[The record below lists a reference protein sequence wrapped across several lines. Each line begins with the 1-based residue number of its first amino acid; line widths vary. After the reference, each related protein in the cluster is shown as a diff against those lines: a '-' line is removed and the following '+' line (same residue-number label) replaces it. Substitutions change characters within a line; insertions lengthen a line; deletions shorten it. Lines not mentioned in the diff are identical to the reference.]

1 MIEKFKIIINSI
13 KENKLEGFLNLIKT
27 AFSVYGEP
35 LRVSSLP
42 IFVQIE
48 PAVICNLK
56 CKMCIAPFSKKDVS
70 YLTLEKFKIIR
81 REFPYL
87 RKISLVGVGEP
98 LLNPELFEII
108 RFAKKEKIRTGFT
121 TNGVLL
127 TSQIIDRILDSG
139 CDWLNISI
147 DGATK
152 ETYQEIRQGSD
163 FGLVINNVKEL
174 IGKKKDSKL
183 DISIWFLGMKENI
196 KELAQ
201 MVRLVSDLGIRQLNM
216 QTVHTWGNPLQADKF
231 KDLRLNSSLDE
242 LVQAIRQAQ
251 EFAKRYNVEFN
262 YDNTPFNKSV
272 RACKWPWKSCY
283 ISVEGFVTPCCIH
296 GSNPD
301 IINFGNIFERPFKEI
316 WNNDKYKEFR
326 KKLKSNVSGGIC
338 IGCTSYYR
346 KLKIR

>member
-1 MIEKFKIIINSI
+1 MIEKFKLSISSI
-13 KENKLEGFLNLIKT
+13 KENNLGGFLNLIKT
-27 AFSVYGEP
+27 AFSVYSEP
-35 LRVSSLP
+35 LHVSSLP

-48 PAVICNLK
+48 PTVICNLK
-56 CKMCIAPFSKKDVS
+56 CKMCIAAFSKKEVS
-70 YLTLEKFKIIR
+70 HLTLDKFKIIR

-108 RFAKKEKIRTGFT
+108 RFAKKEKIRIGFT

-127 TSQIIDRILDSG
+127 TKNNIEKILDCK

-152 ETYQEIRQGSD
+152 ETYQKIRQGSD
-163 FGLVINNVKEL
+163 FELVINNVKEL
-174 IGKKKDSKL
+174 MRAKKGNK
-183 DISIWFLGMKENI
+183 IAVSIWFLGMKDNI

-216 QTVHTWGNPLQADKF
+216 QTVHTWGSLSEVDRFN
-231 KDLRLNSSLDE
+231 DLMLNSSLDE
-242 LVQAIRQAQ
+242 LVQAIRRTK
-251 EFAKRYNVEFN
+251 EFAKKYNIEFN

-283 ISVEGFVTPCCIH
+283 ISVEGFITPCCIH

-301 IINFGNIFERPFKEI
+301 IINFGNIFEKPFKEI
-316 WNNDKYKEFR
+316 WNNNKYREFR
-326 KKLKSNVSGGIC
+326 KKLRSNIPEGIC

-346 KLKIR
+346 KLKV

>member
-1 MIEKFKIIINSI
+1 MIEKFKLIIKSI
-13 KENKLEGFLNLIKT
+13 KENKLEGFLNIIKT
-27 AFSVYGEP
+27 AFSVYVEP
-35 LRVSSLP
+35 LRVSSFP

-56 CKMCIAPFSKKDVS
+56 CKMCIAPLSKKDIS
-70 YLTLEKFKIIR
+70 YLTLDKFKIIR

-108 RFAKKEKIRTGFT
+108 RFAKKEKIRIGFT
-121 TNGVLL
+121 TNGLLL
-127 TSQIIDRILDSG
+127 TKKNINKILDSK

-147 DGATK
+147 DGATQ
-152 ETYQEIRQGSD
+152 ETYQKIRQGSD
-163 FGLVINNVKEL
+163 FELVINNVKEL
-174 IGKKKDSKL
+174 MKSKR
-183 DISIWFLGMKENI
+183 DNKIEVSIWFLGMKDNI

-216 QTVHTWGNPLQADKF
+216 QTVHTWGNSLQADRF

-242 LVQAIRQAQ
+242 LVQAIRQAK
-251 EFAKRYNVEFN
+251 EFAKRYNIEFN

-283 ISVEGFVTPCCIH
+283 ISIEGFITPCCIH

-316 WNNDKYKEFR
+316 WNSNKYREFR
-326 KKLKSNVSGGIC
+326 KKLKSNIPEGIC
-338 IGCTSYYR
+338 IGCTSYCR
-346 KLKIR
+346 KLKV